1 MHPGVLRT
9 AFFVVLIVLLA
20 GLLAGCGGGD
30 QAEGGSQG
38 DGSEGT
44 EQQNGGGGSAQGN
57 QGKEKDKAAKKVKI
71 ALGTVV
77 SVTPE
82 EDEFSLQ
89 PSAEE
94 QGEEPVPFQVRKTTS
109 VTIAG
114 EEAELV
120 ALQEGQQAQV
130 RYVTVKQANRAR
142 AVEVI
147 GE

>member
-38 DGSEGT
+38 DGSEEA

-57 QGKEKDKAAKKVKI
+57 QGKEKDKAAKEVKI
-71 ALGTVV
+71 ALGTVA
-77 SVTPE
+77 SVAPE
-82 EDEFSLQ
+82 ENEFSLQ

-94 QGEEPVPFQVRKTTS
+94 QGEEPIPFKVGQNST

-130 RYVTVKQANRAR
+130 RYVTVDGKNRAR
-142 AVEVI
+142 AVQVI